1 MEKSNKKALLLII
14 LIGLIAAGIGCMLAS
29 ILARNLNNPDL
40 SLKMLFASAS
50 LLLAG
55 SIHLIVNFKA
65 TK

>member
-1 MEKSNKKALLLII
+1 
-14 LIGLIAAGIGCMLAS
+14 MLAS

>member
-1 MEKSNKKALLLII
+1 MEKSNKKVLLLII

-29 ILARNLNNPDL
+29 ILASNLNNPDL